1 MKIGFIGLGI
11 MGRPMAK
18 NLVKAG
24 YDLTVYDL
32 NEEAVADLVS
42 CRGRQGQQTAVE
54 KHHWRQVVI
63 HHGPNSVRSGVGK
76 MAWQKKSAEGTVLID
91 MSSIDPWIHWHGA
104 EKYGIEMMDAPVS
117 GGEPK
122 ATMVVC
128 YLEEPFGIDI
138 MTC

>member
-42 CRGRQGQQTAVE
+42 CGARAADSSREASLE
-54 KHHWRQVVI
+54 AEVVI
-63 HHGPNSVRSGVGK
+63 TMVPIRHRSGKWCWGR
-76 MAWQKKSAEGTVLID
+76 MAWQKVLLK
-91 MSSIDPWIHWHGA
+91 
-104 EKYGIEMMDAPVS
+104 ER
-117 GGEPK
+117 
-122 ATMVVC
+122 C
-128 YLEEPFGIDI
+128 
-138 MTC
+138 

>member
-42 CRGRQGQQTAVE
+42 
-54 KHHWRQVVI
+54 
-63 HHGPNSVRSGVGK
+63 
-76 MAWQKKSAEGTVLID
+76 
-91 MSSIDPWIHWHGA
+91 
-104 EKYGIEMMDAPVS
+104 
-117 GGEPK
+117 
-122 ATMVVC
+122 
-128 YLEEPFGIDI
+128 
-138 MTC
+138 